1 MSDESFVLGLAIFFA
16 LVLRWAFKTLPQ
28 EKWQIMA
35 TIPMAKEEGN
45 KWRGLNFTYYGLFS
59 AAAIVAAASIT
70 FVLMG
75 AIGVPATLTGLILC
89 MVLTVCLPASKL
101 VARTVEKKRH
111 TLTIGGASFVGFL
124 VTPAILWIVDIAFG
138 GKNAVPMIPALA
150 SISISY
156 GLGEGLGRLA
166 CISFG
171 CCYGKP
177 LSQCGPWIRR
187 IIGRHPFVFSGKTKK
202 IAYEGG
208 LDGTQVIPI
217 QAVTAIL
224 HVGISLVGIF
234 LYLKGH
240 YSAALI
246 LIIVI
251 TQAWRAISELLRADF
266 RGGGKIS
273 AYQIM
278 SVAAIV
284 YVFLLVGWSAPE
296 PLITAA
302 NLGMGIAT
310 LWDPAVI
317 IFLQALGWGGLLFSG
332 RSMVT
337 ACTMSFHVVEE
348 RV

>member
-16 LVLRWAFKTLPQ
+16 LVLRWAFQTLPQ

-35 TIPMAKEEGN
+35 TIPVAKEEGN
-45 KWRGLNFTYYGLFS
+45 RWRGLNFTYYGFFS
-59 AAAIVAAASIT
+59 AAAIMVAAAIT
-70 FVLMG
+70 FILLG
-75 AIGVPATLTGLILC
+75 AIGVSATVTGIIMC
-89 MVLTVCLPASKL
+89 MVLTVCLPASKFI
-101 VARTVEKKRH
+101 ARTVEKKPH

-124 VTPAILWIVDIAFG
+124 VTPAILWIVDIASG
-138 GKNAVPMIPALA
+138 WKNPVPMIPALA

-187 IIGRHPFVFSGKTKK
+187 IVGRHPFVFSGKTKK

-208 LDGTQVIPI
+208 LDGTEVIPI
-217 QAVTAIL
+217 QAITAIL
-224 HVGISLVGIF
+224 HLAVSLAAIF
-234 LYLKGH
+234 LYLKGC

-246 LIIVI
+246 LVIVT
-251 TQAWRAISELLRADF
+251 TQAWRPVSELLRADY
-266 RGGGKIS
+266 RGGGKVS

-278 SVAAIV
+278 SMAAIV
-284 YVFLLVGWSAPE
+284 YVFLLVGWSAPGR
-296 PLITAA
+296 LIPAA

-317 IFLQALGWGGLLFSG
+317 LFLQALGWTGLLFSG

-337 ACTMSFHVVEE
+337 ACTMSFHVVED